1 MCKGYVFYRIWWS
14 ISPSI
19 CISIWFCLL
28 FLFINWLFVG
38 VKVFLVVPE
47 FVVLMLQNLLEED
60 KSIVVDF
67 RLLLVLFYLFLVL
80 FTPLEDL
87 GEEGEIYLEL
97 LFVLLLEVLNFGIK
111 IRIFRQ
117 KIIILRM
124 YLQKALLLLQKLLFE
139 FF

>member
-1 MCKGYVFYRIWWS
+1 M
-14 ISPSI
+14 
-19 CISIWFCLL
+19 
-28 FLFINWLFVG
+28 G